1 MSDDLDSFFEEVDEA
16 ETSAISQVTA
26 SNDNVGDSNGAV
38 VPDGDAGKE
47 PPTKKKKL
55 DNWHRPRGAV
65 VVAAASSAVSK
76 PSTIQETS
84 QYWATST
91 TEPSVSSFAVH
102 GIPPPPPPLPLF
114 LQPVGP
120 AFVPPPP
127 PPDSQTSQQSTK
139 KAHVRTAAG
148 KTWTDAALADWPDDD
163 FRLFVGNLDPTVT
176 DAQLHQHFGQY
187 ASLQRVRVIRHHK
200 TQVSQGYGFVSLHN
214 ALECA
219 AALREQDQTWLGG
232 RPIRIKRSHW
242 KDREWKERQKKNK
255 KTRR

>member
-16 ETSAISQVTA
+16 ESSAISQITPKG
-26 SNDNVGDSNGAV
+26 NDESNGAV
-38 VPDGDAGKE
+38 IQDDTSTE
-47 PPTKKKKL
+47 PPAKRKKL
-55 DNWHRPRGAV
+55 ENVHRPRGA

-76 PSTIQETS
+76 PTTIQEKTQ
-84 QYWATST
+84 QYSATFT
-91 TEPSVSSFAVH
+91 VPSSSSSSFAIH
-102 GIPPPPPPLPLF
+102 GIPPPPPPPPPPP

-120 AFVPPPP
+120 AFVPPP

-176 DAQLHQHFGQY
+176 DAQLHQHFSQY

-255 KTRR
+255 KNRR